1 MWNGD
6 YSFVLSNLIQ
16 KDFKIRYRNMSLGVF
31 WSLLNPLVL
40 MGVLT
45 FVFTRL
51 FPNPNIKHYAAF
63 VLCGIVPYNF
73 FVSAWASGTSSILDN
88 TNLIKRV
95 SVPREVFPLAAVL
108 STVPHLCIQVGL
120 LLTITLLSR
129 VFPNRYWLWLP
140 YVWSMLAVFACGI
153 SFITSALN
161 VYIRDTR
168 YIVESSNTVLFWL
181 VPIFYSFSMI
191 RPEYRGIY
199 LYNPLAAHVMV
210 LRDILLDHR
219 SPDASTLIKL
229 TLSSAFML
237 LVGLSAFRLMKR
249 YFYDYL

>member
-6 YSFVLSNLIQ
+6 YRFLLSNLIQ

-51 FPNPNIKHYAAF
+51 FPNPNIPHFAAF

-73 FVSAWASGTSSILDN
+73 FVAAWASGTSSVLDN

-95 SVPREVFPLAAVL
+95 TVPQEVFPLASVL
-108 STVPHLCIQVGL
+108 SNMPHLCIQVGL
-120 LLTITLLSR
+120 LLTITLLSS
-129 VFPNRYWLWLP
+129 VAPNRYWLWLP
-140 YVWSMLAVFACGI
+140 YVWTMLAVFACGI
-153 SFITSALN
+153 SLITSGLN

-181 VPIFYSFSMI
+181 IPIFYPFSRI
-191 RPEYRGIY
+191 QPAYRNIY

-210 LRDILLDHR
+210 LRDILLDHTA
-219 SPDASTLIKL
+219 PNPYTLIKL
-229 TLSSAFML
+229 TFSSLLML
-237 LVGLSAFRLMKR
+237 LVGLAAFRVMKR